1 MGSHRASEGYQ
12 LFDAAGRRLEVKQ
25 QQTRRGTNSTSNEPD
40 APSSGIVEPIA
51 SRRTWTVLQLPPS
64 HPNDFAKLSA
74 FISTLRARLTSRPL
88 LEAAGRSCAD
98 NIEALIECHDA
109 LHEVL
114 ECVIDL
120 GSYCDPPAGAAIDLD
135 EILDWCIAVKVDLDR
150 SFVANLP
157 LAVVAPKQVRG
168 GKRASIN

>member
-1 MGSHRASEGYQ
+1 MGSHHASGGHQ
-12 LFDAAGRRLEVKQ
+12 IFDAAGRRLEVKQ

-64 HPNDFAKLSA
+64 HANDFAKLSA
-74 FISTLRARLTSRPL
+74 LISTLRARLASRSL
-88 LEAAGRSCAD
+88 LQVAGRSCTD
-98 NIEALIECHDA
+98 NIEALIECHHA

-120 GSYCDPPAGAAIDLD
+120 GSCWDPPAGAAIDLD
-135 EILDWCIAVKVDLDR
+135 EILDWCIAVKVELDR
-150 SFVANLP
+150 AFVANLP
-157 LAVVAPKQVRG
+157 LAIVAPT
-168 GKRASIN
+168 